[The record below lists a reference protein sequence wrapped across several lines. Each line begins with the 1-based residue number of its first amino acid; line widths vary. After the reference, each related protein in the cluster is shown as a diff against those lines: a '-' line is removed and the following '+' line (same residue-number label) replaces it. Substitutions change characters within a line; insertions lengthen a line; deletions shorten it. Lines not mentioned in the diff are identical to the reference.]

1 MKLKNVFIGIIGIAT
16 LEACSDFLEEQ
27 SQDEVIVRTVTDY
40 SQFLLGS
47 AYDMRNSGEILYLLD
62 DDVALEE
69 KQYYGGDNAN
79 AINYFGYF
87 TWQPDMWE
95 RWYKITDAYVSIYGQ
110 LKGVNATLDGIDEAT
125 GSDVERDYV
134 KAEALGLRGY
144 YYFMLINLYGE
155 PYNHNKQ
162 SLGVPL
168 KLTAGLVENGIER
181 NTVEEV
187 YTQIVKDLT
196 ASAELFDRHPKRGKN
211 YRFNQTC
218 AYIMLSRVYLYM
230 EQWENVEKAASKAI
244 ETAEGLTNYTT
255 LVSITTAS
263 YSNSEVEWIYGAGA
277 VRSGYRP
284 SQELYDQFEDN
295 DLRKKFWFSNGFS
308 GFTTS
313 KKIGDYAASS
323 SAPTNTIRISEA
335 YLNRAEAYAQ
345 MKGNETKAIA
355 DLNALRRYRIIDY
368 QDITDAADLL
378 QEIRQERRRELCF
391 DEHRWFDLR
400 RYGMPSIAHRYKAA
414 KEDKWLTF
422 TLREKDPLYTLPFS
436 NLVMMNNN
444 SLKQNASRNESQRKG
459 AENE

>member
-79 AINYFGYF
+79 AINCFGYF

-444 SLKQNASRNESQRKG
+444 SLKQNASRNESPRKG

>member
-69 KQYYGGDNAN
+69 KQYYVGDNAN

-444 SLKQNASRNESQRKG
+444 SLKQNASRNESPRKG